1 MKALLLGYLVPL
13 GFVFAGLWDGR
24 DILVIFWIEFLIISF
39 YAMLRMAMML
49 DMPFWED
56 LISTCIWCVLLL
68 FIWAGFGS
76 YLLGTLFREVPPAG
90 GGMWDEVRTL
100 LIHSFGR
107 NGWVAA
113 LVLIVVHGID
123 EVKRYRRTDGYRT
136 IPKDIGMN
144 TVKYFLTMYFFTFVG
159 GFLTTPA
166 GTGRSMSIVV
176 AVSFVAVRL
185 AIEYWLG
192 QSVPASDSPP
202 PADSD
207 AKLPP
212 DQPIP

>member
-13 GFVFAGLWDGR
+13 GFVIAGLWDGR
-24 DILVIFWIEFLIISF
+24 DVLVIFWIEFLVISF
-39 YAMLRMAMML
+39 YAMLRLAMKI

-56 LISTCIWCVLLL
+56 LISTCIWSVILL
-68 FIWAGFGS
+68 FVWAGFGS
-76 YLLGTLFREVPPAG
+76 YLLGNLFAEVPKAG
-90 GGMWDEVRTL
+90 GGMWDEVLAL
-100 LIHSFGR
+100 LNHSFAR
-107 NGWVAA
+107 HGWVAA
-113 LVLIVVHGID
+113 LALIVVHGID
-123 EVKRYRRTDGYRT
+123 EVKRYSRTDGYRT

-159 GFLTTPA
+159 GFLAMSA
-166 GTGRSMSIVV
+166 GTGRSASVAV

-192 QSVPASDSPP
+192 QSVPASDSPL

-207 AKLPP
+207 AGSTPN
-212 DQPIP
+212 Q